1 MPNCKTIAICNQ
13 KGGTGKTTT
22 TVNLGVG
29 LARLGKKVLLVDT
42 DPQGDLT
49 TCLGWRDN
57 DSLTTTI
64 TDKLSGVIREDHSD
78 PQSGILRHEENVD
91 LLPANIELSAM
102 EMMLVTAMSRETILR
117 SYLSKVKGNYDYVLI
132 DCMPSLGMVTLNA
145 LAAADSVIIPVQ
157 AQYLPAKGMTQLMQT
172 IGKVRQYINPS
183 LRIDGILLN
192 IVDNRTNLA
201 KSTADALR
209 KNFGSVIK
217 IYRSSIPT
225 KPSARLAR
233 NASAVSVRKSKRIS
247 RAYIKI
253 LQRRRVAVKCA
264 SPFPFL
270 PCGNQKA
277 AKNES
282 IDL

>member
-1 MPNCKTIAICNQ
+1 MICTALFCAQKNLYGNWSPFSACRERAFLCLYKRKIIYFMTFECKQ
-13 KGGTGKTTT
+13 KAG
-22 TVNLGVG
+22 
-29 LARLGKKVLLVDT
+29 
-42 DPQGDLT
+42 
-49 TCLGWRDN
+49 
-57 DSLTTTI
+57 
-64 TDKLSGVIREDHSD
+64 
-78 PQSGILRHEENVD
+78 
-91 LLPANIELSAM
+91 
-102 EMMLVTAMSRETILR
+102 
-117 SYLSKVKGNYDYVLI
+117 
-132 DCMPSLGMVTLNA
+132 
-145 LAAADSVIIPVQ
+145 
-157 AQYLPAKGMTQLMQT
+157 
-172 IGKVRQYINPS
+172 
-183 LRIDGILLN
+183 
-192 IVDNRTNLA
+192 TNLA

-277 AKNES
+277 AKTNPS
-282 IDL
+282 IYKPLRFCKKYAIIFSTAKIDCSCFLSKSCLNRG

>member
-1 MPNCKTIAICNQ
+1 M
-13 KGGTGKTTT
+13 
-22 TVNLGVG
+22 
-29 LARLGKKVLLVDT
+29 
-42 DPQGDLT
+42 
-49 TCLGWRDN
+49 
-57 DSLTTTI
+57 
-64 TDKLSGVIREDHSD
+64 
-78 PQSGILRHEENVD
+78 
-91 LLPANIELSAM
+91 
-102 EMMLVTAMSRETILR
+102 
-117 SYLSKVKGNYDYVLI
+117 VLI
-132 DCMPSLGMVTLNA
+132 CTALFYAQKYLYGNRSPFSACPGKGFLCLYKRKIIYFITFARVNKNA
-145 LAAADSVIIPVQ
+145 
-157 AQYLPAKGMTQLMQT
+157 G
-172 IGKVRQYINPS
+172 
-183 LRIDGILLN
+183 
-192 IVDNRTNLA
+192 TNLA

-233 NASAVSVRKSKRIS
+233 NASAVPVRKSKRIS